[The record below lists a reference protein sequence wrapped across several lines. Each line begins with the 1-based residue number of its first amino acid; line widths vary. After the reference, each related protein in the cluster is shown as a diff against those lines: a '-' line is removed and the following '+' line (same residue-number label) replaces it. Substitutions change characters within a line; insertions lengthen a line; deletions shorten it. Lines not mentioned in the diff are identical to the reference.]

1 VWAIRHTEEPERF
14 EALLYDPPVG
24 VEPSEEVIE
33 REQADFAAFAA
44 AFGGR

>member
-1 VWAIRHTEEPERF
+1 VWAIRHTEEPEQF
-14 EALLYDPPVG
+14 VALLYDPPAG
-24 VEPSEEVIE
+24 VEPSEAVIE